1 MYCPLS
7 LTRQRSRFII
17 IPGKEAKF
25 FLIER
30 IIGTFL
36 LNSIE
41 ISTCDNV
48 FIGSIKQYIN
58 FVREFSE
65 VKL

>member
-1 MYCPLS
+1 M
-7 LTRQRSRFII
+7 I

-25 FLIER
+25 HLIER

-36 LNSIE
+36 KIE
-41 ISTCDNV
+41 ISVCDNV

-58 FVREFSE
+58 FVREFS
-65 VKL
+65 KARL